1 MPLNTGKS
9 AKKGNRRPLTFWVS
23 LTIAESTTT
32 GHYTVHKTTIGKRM
46 TAKLKD
52 IKAKLRKRLPAGLT
66 DEVKW
71 LQQVLRGYFQY
82 HAIAGNT
89 SR

>member
-1 MPLNTGKS
+1 M
-9 AKKGNRRPLTFWVS
+9 
-23 LTIAESTTT
+23 
-32 GHYTVHKTTIGKRM
+32 HKTTIGKRM